1 MAEKDI
7 FERLCSHQK
16 LDRDKGVEQL
26 KALLQSDPKDRINF
40 EPFVLSTLRKAGS
53 TWEAKHGCLMAA
65 QILIEQ
71 DPSASLDSA
80 VLPLL
85 PQLLED
91 NEPRVRL
98 LAGEILGCICRVRGP
113 DAFEQIKGKI
123 VSGITSYLERDANAT
138 QSEEVKQL
146 ADKLVQEQGV
156 PRDVANIFH
165 DTAGWKALESYMN
178 ALKYAAEGCGTRFYP
193 HITHDLLQLLFR
205 TLSHTNRFVRET
217 AFYVLAAIVL
227 CLEQLK
233 QEGSISSDLLTLI
246 AKSLAL
252 GLSDNWSQ
260 VRMAACVATRQFF
273 TSMNNLDA
281 VYLDIL
287 IPAMCL
293 NRYYVAEGVRVYS
306 QQTWLTVTKNQG
318 VHLVEQHIS
327 SVVAFYVAQS
337 SADNHAVR
345 EAACA
350 CIAELGSKVSKEIL
364 SPHVALL
371 LSTLLVCFKDECW
384 PVRDAACLACGN
396 FVSCFPAECLS
407 KQEEILSLCLIN
419 LEDSISSIRQG
430 AAISVAQMIQTYGDD
445 VFEKVL
451 SILKTRLPLVKD
463 QPQEDTSQPFYNDSP
478 AIFGVVKRIHDN
490 DPRLHSNQ
498 QMYSCGSLAPKMRK
512 GRSDTG
518 EIAEGESLFQK
529 TAQPWEK
536 SEGCIH
542 LLAEIAKLKTYNTQ
556 IASLLSVL
564 AEMTRYKHY
573 THHRGYFETLLK
585 LLPVVAQSLGKK
597 EFKKHFDGFIDAIFY
612 SISSDSALVR
622 VAATDCIIQLSQLIG
637 KMITRGRIEQ
647 YNMQHLDM
655 FDKIVR

>member
-1 MAEKDI
+1 MAEKEI
-7 FERLCSHQK
+7 LEKLCSHQK
-16 LDRDKGVEQL
+16 LDRDKGVDEL
-26 KALLQSDPKDRINF
+26 KALLQGGSTENKMTPSI
-40 EPFVLSTLRKAGS
+40 LSTLKTGS

-65 QILIEQ
+65 QLLIEH
-71 DPSASLDSA
+71 DKSTSLDSEI
-80 VLPLL
+80 LPLL

-98 LAGEILGCICRVRGP
+98 SAGEVLGCICRVRGP
-113 DAFEQIKGKI
+113 AAFEQIKGTI

-146 ADKLVQEQGV
+146 ADKLIQEQGV
-156 PRDVANIFH
+156 PCDVANIFH

-178 ALKYAAEGCGTRFYP
+178 ALKYAAEGCGSKFHP
-193 HITHDLLQLLFR
+193 HITQDLLQLLFR

-233 QEGSISSDLLTLI
+233 QQGSVSSDLLTLI

-273 TSMNNLDA
+273 TTMGSVDA

-318 VHLVEQHIS
+318 VHLVEERIS

-350 CIAELGSKVSKEIL
+350 CIAELGSKVSKDIL
-364 SPHVALL
+364 SPHVAKL

-396 FVSCFPAECLS
+396 FVSCFPAECLP
-407 KQEEILSLCLIN
+407 KWEEILSLCLIN

-445 VFEKVL
+445 VFENVL

-463 QPQEDTSQPFYNDSP
+463 QPQEDMSQSVYDDSP
-478 AIFGVVKRIHDN
+478 ATFGVVKRVHDN
-490 DPRLHSNQ
+490 DPRLHSDQ

-518 EIAEGESLFQK
+518 EMTGGESLFQK

-542 LLAEIAKLKTYNTQ
+542 LLAEIVKLKTYNSQ
-556 IASLLSVL
+556 VASLLPIL

-573 THHRGYFETLLK
+573 AHHRGYFETMLK
-585 LLPVVAQSLGKK
+585 LLPVIAQSLGKK
-597 EFKKHFDGFIDAIFY
+597 EFKKHFDIFIDAIFY
-612 SISSDSALVR
+612 SISCDSALVQA
-622 VAATDCIIQLSQLIG
+622 AATDCIIQLTQIIG

-647 YNMQHLDM
+647 HNMRYLDA

>member
-1 MAEKDI
+1 MAERDI
-7 FERLCSHQK
+7 LEKLCSHQK
-16 LDRDKGVEQL
+16 LDRDKGVEEL
-26 KALLQSDPKDRINF
+26 KALLQGGTTENNQIA
-40 EPFVLSTLRKAGS
+40 PFVLSTLKTSS
-53 TWEAKHGCLMAA
+53 TWEAKHGSLMAA
-65 QILIEQ
+65 QLLIEH
-71 DPSASLDSA
+71 DNSTSLDSEI
-80 VLPLL
+80 LPLL

-98 LAGEILGCICRVRGP
+98 SAGEILGCICRVRGP
-113 DAFEQIKGKI
+113 AAFEQIKNTI
-123 VSGITSYLERDANAT
+123 VAGITSYLERDGNAT
-138 QSEEVKQL
+138 QSAEVKQL
-146 ADKLVQEQGV
+146 ADKLIQEQDI

-178 ALKYAAEGCGTRFYP
+178 ALKYAAEGCGAKFHP
-193 HITHDLLQLLFR
+193 HITQDLLQLLFR
-205 TLSHTNRFVRET
+205 TLSHKNRFVRET

-227 CLEQLK
+227 CLEQMK
-233 QEGSISSDLLTLI
+233 EEGSVSGDLLTVI

-273 TSMNNLDA
+273 TTMGNVDA

-287 IPAMCL
+287 IPPMCL

-306 QQTWLTVTKNQG
+306 QQTWLTVTKKQG
-318 VHLVEQHIS
+318 VHLVEEHIS
-327 SVVAFYVAQS
+327 SVVAFYVSQS

-350 CIAELGSKVSKEIL
+350 CIAELGSKVSKDIL
-364 SPHVALL
+364 SPHVDTL

-396 FVSCFPAECLS
+396 FASCFPAECLS
-407 KQEEILSLCLIN
+407 KREEILSLCLIN

-430 AAISVAQMIQTYGDD
+430 AAISVAQMVQTYGDE
-445 VFEKVL
+445 VFEKVIT
-451 SILKTRLPLVKD
+451 ILKTRLPLVKD
-463 QPQEDTSQPFYNDSP
+463 QPQEDMSQTVYNDTP
-478 AIFGVVKRIHDN
+478 AIFGVVKKIHDN

-518 EIAEGESLFQK
+518 EIAEGGSLFQK

-542 LLAEIAKLKTYNTQ
+542 LLAEIAKLKTYNNQ
-556 IASLLSVL
+556 IASLLPVL

-573 THHRGYFETLLK
+573 AHHRGYFETLLK
-585 LLPVVAQSLGKK
+585 LLPVIAQSLGKK
-597 EFKKHFDGFIDAIFY
+597 EFKKFFNAFIDAIFY
-612 SISSDSALVR
+612 SISCDSALVQA
-622 VAATDCIIQLSQLIG
+622 AATDCIIQLSLLIG

-647 YNMQHLDM
+647 HNTQYLDV
-655 FDKIVR
+655 FDNIVR